1 MVFSCIFIVVVVHF
15 SVISSSLRPHGLQH
29 TRLPL
34 SIIISWRLLKLMSV
48 ELRMPSNLL
57 ILCHRLLRLASSFP
71 SIRVFSNELALC
83 IRWPKYCSFTFRI
96 SPSNK
101 YSGLISFRI
110 DWFVLPAVQRML
122 KSLLQYHSSKE
133 SIHQCSTFF
142 TVKL

>member
-1 MVFSCIFIVVVVHF
+1 MVFSCIFIVVVVHC
-15 SVISSSLRPHGLQH
+15 SVISSSLRLQH

-34 SIIISWRLLKLMSV
+34 SIIISWRLLKLMSI

-57 ILCHRLLRLASSFP
+57 ILCHRLLLLASSFP
-71 SIRVFSNELALC
+71 SIRVFSNELAFC
-83 IRWPKYCSFTFRI
+83 IRWPEYWSFIFSI

-101 YSGLISFRI
+101 YSGFISFRI

-133 SIHQCSTFF
+133 SVHQCSTFF